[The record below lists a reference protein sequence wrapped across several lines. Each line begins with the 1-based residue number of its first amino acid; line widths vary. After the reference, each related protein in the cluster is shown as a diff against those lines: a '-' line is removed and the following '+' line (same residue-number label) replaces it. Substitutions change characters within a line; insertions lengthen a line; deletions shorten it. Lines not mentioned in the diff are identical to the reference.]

1 MTDILFVCR
10 PKSRSAVHSILQKI
24 VDHKRSEVE
33 SSKSKSPLPQI
44 KKAAADAR
52 PVRNFLKALQTDGE
66 ISLIAEVK
74 KASPSKGIIREDF
87 DPVQI
92 AQSYESAG
100 ASCISV
106 LTDENFFQGH
116 RDFLVAVGD
125 AVELPTLRKDFII
138 DPWQVYDAR
147 AAGADAV
154 LLIAECLDADTL
166 KELHALINELGM
178 TALVEL
184 YERQNIDKVLDCN
197 PSLVGVNNR
206 DLNTFEVNLEHS
218 IEIRRSLP
226 QELTFV
232 SESGISSNAEV
243 SRLLQADVDAILV
256 GESLM
261 RADDIAAAVRRLLG
275 T

>member
-1 MTDILFVCR
+1 M
-10 PKSRSAVHSILQKI
+10 HSILKKI
-24 VDHKRSEVE
+24 IDHKLVEVE
-33 SSKSKSPLPQI
+33 TAKSQTPLQDV
-44 KKAAADAR
+44 KHSATDAR
-52 PVRNFLKALQTDGE
+52 PVRDFLAALQTPGA

-87 DPVQI
+87 NPIEI
-92 AQSYESAG
+92 AKAYESAG

-116 RDFLVAVGD
+116 REFLVDVGNAVS
-125 AVELPTLRKDFII
+125 LPTLRKDFII

-154 LLIAECLDADTL
+154 LLIAECLDAATL
-166 KELHALINELGM
+166 CDLHSLINELGM

-184 YERQNIDKVLDCN
+184 YDRENIENVLACE

-206 DLNTFEVNLEHS
+206 DLNTFEVDLGHS
-218 IEIRRSLP
+218 IEIRKSLP
-226 QELTFV
+226 DGITFV
-232 SESGISSNAEV
+232 SESGISTHAEV
-243 SRLLQADVDAILV
+243 SRLLQANVDAILV

-261 RADDIAAAVRRLLG
+261 REDDIAAATKRLLG
-275 T
+275 TE

>member
-1 MTDILFVCR
+1 
-10 PKSRSAVHSILQKI
+10 VHSILKKI
-24 VDHKRSEVE
+24 VDHKLQEIE
-33 SSKSKSPLPQI
+33 ASKASCSI
-44 KKAAADAR
+44 ADVTKAAADGR
-52 PVRNFLKALQTDGE
+52 PVRDFLSALQTPGV

-87 DPVQI
+87 HPAEI
-92 AQSYESAG
+92 AKAYQSAG

-116 RDFLVAVGD
+116 RDFLVQVGEAVD
-125 AVELPTLRKDFII
+125 LPTLRKDFII

-154 LLIAECLDADTL
+154 LLIAECLDADKL
-166 KELHALINELGM
+166 RELHELINELGM

-184 YERQNIDKVLDCN
+184 YDRANIDKVMACE
-197 PSLVGVNNR
+197 PALVGVNNR

-218 IEIRRSLP
+218 IDIRRSLP
-226 QELTFV
+226 DELTFV

-261 RADDIAAAVRRLLG
+261 RADDIAAATRQLLASD
-275 T
+275 

>member
-1 MTDILFVCR
+1 M
-10 PKSRSAVHSILQKI
+10 HSILKKI
-24 VDHKRSEVE
+24 IDHKLLEIEALKSKTSLEQIKDE
-33 SSKSKSPLPQI
+33 SKSG
-44 KKAAADAR
+44 R
-52 PVRNFLKALQTDGE
+52 PVRDFVGALQTPGE

-87 DPVQI
+87 NPVEI
-92 AQSYESAG
+92 AKAYESAG
-100 ASCISV
+100 ASCVSV

-116 RDFLVAVGD
+116 RDFLVDVG
-125 AVELPTLRKDFII
+125 AAIEIPALRKDFIV

-154 LLIAECLDADTL
+154 LLIAECLEAEQL
-166 KELHALINELGM
+166 KDLHALINELGM

-184 YERQNIDKVLDCN
+184 YDRENIDKVLACK

-218 IEIRRSLP
+218 IEIRKSLP
-226 QELTFV
+226 EDLTFV
-232 SESGISSNAEV
+232 SESGISSHVEV
-243 SRLLQADVDAILV
+243 SQLLQANVDAILV

-261 RADDIAAAVRRLLG
+261 RADDIAAATRELLG
-275 T
+275 RS

>member
-1 MTDILFVCR
+1 
-10 PKSRSAVHSILQKI
+10 VHSILQKI
-24 VDHKRSEVE
+24 VDHKLLEVE
-33 SSKSKSPLPQI
+33 ASKSKQTLDDVR
-44 KKAAADAR
+44 KASRDGR
-52 PVRNFLKALQTDGE
+52 PPRNFRAALQTPSE

-87 DPVQI
+87 NPIEI
-92 AQSYESAG
+92 AKAYESAG
-100 ASCISV
+100 ASCVSV

-116 RDFLVAVGD
+116 RDFLVQVGD
-125 AVELPTLRKDFII
+125 SISLPTLRKDFII

-154 LLIAECLDADTL
+154 LLIAECLDGDNL
-166 KELHALINELGM
+166 RDLHTLINELGM

-184 YERQNIDKVLDCN
+184 YDRDNIEKVMACN

-206 DLNTFEVNLEHS
+206 DLNTFEVDLEHS

-226 QELTFV
+226 EDITFV

-243 SRLLQADVDAILV
+243 SRLLQANVDAILV

-261 RADDIAAAVRRLLG
+261 RADDIAAATRQLLG
-275 T
+275 

>member
-1 MTDILFVCR
+1 M
-10 PKSRSAVHSILQKI
+10 HSILKKI
-24 VDHKRSEVE
+24 VDHKLEE
-33 SSKSKSPLPQI
+33 IEASKSKTPLADI
-44 KKAAADAR
+44 AKAASDGR
-52 PVRNFLKALQTDGE
+52 PVRDFVAALQTPNE

-74 KASPSKGIIREDF
+74 KASPSKGVIREDF
-87 DPVQI
+87 DPVSI
-92 AQSYESAG
+92 ARAYESAG
-100 ASCISV
+100 ASCVSV

-116 RDFLVAVGD
+116 RDFLVQVGQ
-125 AVELPTLRKDFII
+125 AIKLPTLRKDFII

-154 LLIAECLDADTL
+154 LLIAECLDAERLLD
-166 KELHALINELGM
+166 LHSLINELGM

-184 YERQNIDKVLDCN
+184 YDRENIEKVMACE

-206 DLNTFEVNLEHS
+206 DLNTFEVNLDHS

-232 SESGISSNAEV
+232 SESGISSPAEV
-243 SRLLQADVDAILV
+243 SQLLQANVDAILV

-261 RADDIAAAVRRLLG
+261 RADDIAAATRQLLA
-275 T
+275 TE

>member
-1 MTDILFVCR
+1 M
-10 PKSRSAVHSILQKI
+10 HSILKKI
-24 VDHKRSEVE
+24 VDHKLREIEV
-33 SSKSKSPLPQI
+33 SKSKQSLSDIQRV
-44 KKAAADAR
+44 ANDGR
-52 PVRNFLKALQTDGE
+52 PVRNFLAALQTPGE

-87 DPVQI
+87 DPVEV
-92 AQSYESAG
+92 AKAYESAG
-100 ASCISV
+100 ASCVSV

-116 RDFLVAVGD
+116 RDFLVQVGD
-125 AVELPTLRKDFII
+125 AISLPTLRKDFII

-154 LLIAECLDADTL
+154 LLIAECLGAETL
-166 KELHALINELGM
+166 RELHALINELGM

-184 YERQNIDKVLDCN
+184 YDRDNIEKVMACD

-206 DLNTFEVNLEHS
+206 DLNTFEVNLDHS

-226 QELTFV
+226 EELTFV

-243 SRLLQADVDAILV
+243 SKLLQANVDAILV

-261 RADDIAAAVRRLLG
+261 RADDIAAATKELIG
-275 T
+275 AATS